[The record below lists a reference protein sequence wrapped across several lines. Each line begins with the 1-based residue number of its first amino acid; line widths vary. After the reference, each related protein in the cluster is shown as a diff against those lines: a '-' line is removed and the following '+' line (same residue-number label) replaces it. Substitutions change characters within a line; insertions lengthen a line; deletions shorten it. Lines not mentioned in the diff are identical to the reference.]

1 MVIESEMAL
10 ALQNGAAKIRIV
22 PSDKWNSKAINNE
35 ESYLFNPKTIE
46 KMYYIGMKE
55 VENKNAANKTEW

>member
-10 ALQNGAAKIRIV
+10 VLQNGAAKIRIV
-22 PSDKWNSKAINNE
+22 PSDKWNSKATNNE

-46 KMYYIGMKE
+46 KMY
-55 VENKNAANKTEW
+55 